1 MDRIANFIVS
11 LKNSSVVGKE
21 KIFVPYS
28 KLIENIA
35 NLLKE
40 EGYVKAVKFIDSKKG
55 AKDGKSSPAGR
66 FLEIVLVYNEAG
78 EPKIREVARVSKSSL
93 RVYANTS
100 RLPIFKRGQGL
111 VVMTTPKGIM
121 TAKKAKAEHVGGEV
135 LFKMF

>member
-1 MDRIANFIVS
+1 MDKIANFIVA

-21 KIFVPYS
+21 KIFFPYS

-35 NLLKE
+35 NVLKA
-40 EGYVKAVKFIDSKKG
+40 EGYVKAVKVI
-55 AKDGKSSPAGR
+55 DGKNGTPAK
-66 FLEIVLVYNEAG
+66 FLEVVLNYDEAG
-78 EPKIREVARVSKSSL
+78 KAKIREVARVSKSSF
-93 RVYANTS
+93 RVYAPS
-100 RLPIFKRGQGL
+100 GRLPIFKRGKGL

>member
-1 MDRIANFIVS
+1 MDKIANFIVA

-21 KIFVPYS
+21 KIFFPYS

-40 EGYVKAVKFIDSKKG
+40 ENYVKAVKVIDSKNG
-55 AKDGKSSPAGR
+55 SPAGK
-66 FLEIVLVYNEAG
+66 FLEVVLAYDEAG
-78 EPKIREVARVSKSSL
+78 KAKIREVARVSKSSF
-93 RVYANTS
+93 RVYAPS
-100 RLPIFKRGQGL
+100 GRLPIFKRGKGL

>member
-1 MDRIANFIVS
+1 MDKIANFIVA

-21 KIFVPYS
+21 KIFFPYS

-40 EGYVKAVKFIDSKKG
+40 ENYVKAVKVIDSKNG
-55 AKDGKSSPAGR
+55 SPAGK
-66 FLEIVLVYNEAG
+66 FLEVVLAYDEAG
-78 EPKIREVARVSKSSL
+78 KAKIREVARVSKSSL
-93 RVYANTS
+93 RVYAGTG
-100 RLPIFKRGQGL
+100 RLPIFKRGKGL

-121 TAKKAKAEHVGGEV
+121 TAKQAKAEHVGGEV

>member
-1 MDRIANFIVS
+1 MDKIANLIVA
-11 LKNSSVVGKE
+11 LKNSSVVAKE
-21 KIFVPYS
+21 KIFFPYS

-40 EGYVKAVKFIDSKKG
+40 EGYVKAVKII
-55 AKDGKSSPAGR
+55 DGKEGAAVGK
-66 FLEIVLVYNEAG
+66 FLEIVLAYDEAG
-78 EPKIREVARVSKSSL
+78 KPKIREVARVSKSSL
-93 RVYANTS
+93 RVYANTK

-111 VVMTTPKGIM
+111 IVMTTPKGIM